1 MKSSLVFRDQVAAMG
16 SWFELW
22 NPCEQTVGLYS
33 LLRRLGPTQAR
44 FLALVL
50 DRSLA
55 NCTELHQRERHAN
68 DPAYIERLSRE
79 PREQALGQLLGLLP
93 LLSPGNQE
101 AKAAYLS
108 LIPQVLAHA
117 LDCRPPL
124 LVEGA
129 RQLLSY
135 SLIHPAISSRDD
147 RRLLTL
153 WLRHLEER
161 ISASRYQ
168 DHVAPMPDAPTPPNG
183 SLVDPL
189 GGGGGGAGGRPGSL
203 DSWNTEG
210 GFGALNGNYGP
221 NLNGFGLSLGGA
233 GGSLPPGLDSSHMA
247 LHPSNSVLSSSPF
260 SPVDRTGS
268 PLSQPTLKRSSSLTP
283 PCSATNPMHQ
293 SQQQQQQGFGPG
305 PDSGPPAAPV
315 GGGLAL
321 CATPQ
326 RRRRRHRGPTPV
338 APEQRG
344 LLGVRGTRAR
354 GRPSPIEFWPGRR
367 RHEGPPSS
375 PLEGS
380 GAKVAAGEAG
390 GTGTPAEPG
399 GDAAEEDLPGLFTRL
414 VGKGCFKEACFSSGW
429 CADVPGWLK
438 SLRLHKYAYLF
449 ANMSYD
455 EMMNLT
461 EDKLEAQNVT
471 KGARHKIVLSIRKL
485 KERPDTL
492 RLLEKNLQE
501 EGDIRTALVE
511 LRAMLQTP
519 MKCSSC
525 VGEGG
530 DPRDG
535 CPPSVAAEGGPP
547 PRPAPSAP
555 SGGSFSSSS
564 SPEEEEE
571 EESPPSSLD
580 SSSRPSPPSSPLEGS
595 GAKVAAGEAG
605 GTGTP
610 AEPGGDAAEE
620 DLPGLF
626 TRLVG
631 KVCTNILVSL
641 RTDDDC
647 LNLFLMLVDKCLSH
661 EAFSPTQKRR
671 LFSWKQQ
678 VQKVWH
684 PLPPRRSL
692 DARHARGRWCGAPPP
707 LVGGGDFG
715 GPLGPL
721 GGPSCLAPG
730 PSRALALGAHPGGPV
745 PPQAVGRAPLGRP
758 PLAGLFFGGDVGG
771 GGNPLAMVIKRPS
784 LQEHLNKPH
793 IQIQRTHSAPVRPSP
808 VVAAASLYKQ
818 QVAAAA
824 AAGRAADNSA
834 NDPEINNRLESLC
847 LSVTEHALGGS
858 GEELS
863 LQFG

>member
-1 MKSSLVFRDQVAAMG
+1 MASQSTLTAAPSRASSAAGRTPLGSSGLAGSMKSSLVFRDQVAAMG

-79 PREQALGQLLGLLP
+79 PKEQALGQLLGLLP

-168 DHVAPMPDAPTPPNG
+168 DHVNPMPDTPTPLNG
-183 SLVDPL
+183 SLGDPL
-189 GGGGGGAGGRPGSL
+189 GGGGGGRPGSL
-203 DSWNTEG
+203 DSWNTDS
-210 GFGALNGNYGP
+210 GFGALNGNYGA
-221 NLNGFGLSLGGA
+221 NLNGFGLSLGGGGG

-247 LHPSNSVLSSSPF
+247 LHPSNSVLSSSF

-268 PLSQPTLKRSSSLTP
+268 PLSQPVLKRSSSLTP
-283 PCSATNPMHQ
+283 PCSVTTSLHQ
-293 SQQQQQQGFGPG
+293 SQQQQQHQSGFGPG
-305 PDSGPPAAPV
+305 RIPGPPLSAGDWRCAPPPRDADNNP
-315 GGGLAL
+315 GAPPLS
-321 CATPQ
+321 PQ
-326 RRRRRHRGPTPV
+326 SSVASSGSEGHGPDDVPRT
-338 APEQRG
+338 
-344 LLGVRGTRAR
+344 
-354 GRPSPIEFWPGRR
+354 SF
-367 RHEGPPSS
+367 S
-375 PLEGS
+375 LEGS
-380 GAKVAAGEAG
+380 GM
-390 GTGTPAEPG
+390 
-399 GDAAEEDLPGLFTRL
+399 R
-414 VGKGCFKEACFSSGW
+414 GCFKEACFSSGW

-455 EMMNLT
+455 EMMSLT

-519 MKCSSC
+519 MKCSGCTADGDLREPHSAM
-525 VGEGG
+525 EGAL
-530 DPRDG
+530 
-535 CPPSVAAEGGPP
+535 PPS
-547 PRPAPSAP
+547 PRPLAPHSTACG
-555 SGGSFSSSS
+555 GGSFSSSS

-595 GAKVAAGEAG
+595 GRGAEVAGEAMG
-605 GTGTP
+605 SRP
-610 AEPGGDAAEE
+610 QVEPGGGPEAAEEE

-641 RTDDDC
+641 HPDDDC

-678 VQKVWH
+678 VQKAWH

-692 DARHARGRWCGAPPP
+692 DARHTRGRWCGAPPP

-715 GPLGPL
+715 SPLGPM

-730 PSRALALGAHPGGPV
+730 SSRVLALGPHPSTGSA
-745 PPQAVGRAPLGRP
+745 PPQAMGRAPLGRP
-758 PLAGLFFGGDVGG
+758 PLAGLFFGGDAGCS
-771 GGNPLAMVIKRPS
+771 NSPLAMVIKRPS

-824 AAGRAADNSA
+824 AAGRVADSSA

-858 GEELS
+858 DGMPP
-863 LQFG
+863 F

>member
-1 MKSSLVFRDQVAAMG
+1 MTAVPSRASSAAGRTPLGGLAGSMKSSLVFRDQVAAMG

-233 GGSLPPGLDSSHMA
+233 GGSLPPGLDSSHVA

-268 PLSQPTLKRSSSLTP
+268 PLSQPALKRSSSLTP

-293 SQQQQQQGFGPG
+293 SQQQQQGFGPG
-305 PDSGPPAAPV
+305 RIPGPPQPLSAGDWRCAP
-315 GGGLAL
+315 
-321 CATPQ
+321 
-326 RRRRRHRGPTPV
+326 
-338 APEQRG
+338 
-344 LLGVRGTRAR
+344 
-354 GRPSPIEFWPGRR
+354 
-367 RHEGPPSS
+367 PPRD
-375 PLEGS
+375 
-380 GAKVAAGEAG
+380 ADG
-390 GTGTPAEPG
+390 GTGAPPLSPQSSVASSGSEGHGP
-399 GDAAEEDLPGLFTRL
+399 EDGPPRSSFGLDGAGMR
-414 VGKGCFKEACFSSGW
+414 GCFKEACFSSGW

-530 DPRDG
+530 DPRDS
-535 CPPSVAAEGGPP
+535 CPPSAAAEGGPP

-595 GAKVAAGEAG
+595 RAKVAAGEVG
-605 GTGTP
+605 GTGAP

-730 PSRALALGAHPGGPV
+730 PTRALALGAHPGGPV

-824 AAGRAADNSA
+824 AADNSA

-858 GEELS
+858 DGMPP
-863 LQFG
+863 F

>member
-1 MKSSLVFRDQVAAMG
+1 AAGRTPLGGGGALAGSMKSSLVFRDQVAAMG

-55 NCTELHQRERHAN
+55 NCTELHQRERNAN

-79 PREQALGQLLGLLP
+79 PKEQALGQLLGLLP
-93 LLSPGNQE
+93 LLTPGNQE

-168 DHVAPMPDAPTPPNG
+168 DHVNPMPDTPTPLNG
-183 SLVDPL
+183 SLGDPL
-189 GGGGGGAGGRPGSL
+189 GGGGGGGRPGSL

-210 GFGALNGNYGP
+210 GFGALNGNYGA
-221 NLNGFGLSLGGA
+221 NLNGFGLSLGGGGG

-247 LHPSNSVLSSSPF
+247 LHPSNSVLS
-260 SPVDRTGS
+260 R
-268 PLSQPTLKRSSSLTP
+268 
-283 PCSATNPMHQ
+283 C
-293 SQQQQQQGFGPG
+293 
-305 PDSGPPAAPV
+305 
-315 GGGLAL
+315 
-321 CATPQ
+321 
-326 RRRRRHRGPTPV
+326 
-338 APEQRG
+338 
-344 LLGVRGTRAR
+344 R
-354 GRPSPIEFWPGRR
+354 GRTKTRPAPN
-367 RHEGPPSS
+367 
-375 PLEGS
+375 GS
-380 GAKVAAGEAG
+380 L
-390 GTGTPAEPG
+390 EPG
-399 GDAAEEDLPGLFTRL
+399 KNTTSRERVVSRTPRKMVPARLLTLDECHLYQHCKFYDREQNKHSNQPPPLNPSVFSYSLNSIPLQKNDAYNYLG
-414 VGKGCFKEACFSSGW
+414 ACFSSGW

-485 KERPDTL
+485 KERPETL

-501 EGDIRTALVE
+501 EGDIRSALVE

-519 MKCSSC
+519 MKCSGCAADSDLSSPSSTS
-525 VGEGG
+525 EGG
-530 DPRDG
+530 A
-535 CPPSVAAEGGPP
+535 PPSPHHAAPHLTMP
-547 PRPAPSAP
+547 PAPSGG
-555 SGGSFSSSS
+555 GGSFSSSS

-580 SSSRPSPPSSPLEGS
+580 SSSRPSPPSSPLEGNGG
-595 GAKVAAGEAG
+595 GAEVAGEAG
-605 GTGTP
+605 GTRP
-610 AEPGGDAAEE
+610 QAEPGGNLEAAEG

-692 DARHARGRWCGAPPP
+692 DARHTRGRWCGAPPP
-707 LVGGGDFG
+707 TLVGGGDFG
-715 GPLGPL
+715 VPLCPM
-721 GGPSCLAPG
+721 GGPSPCLAPG
-730 PSRALALGAHPGGPV
+730 SSRVLGPV
-745 PPQAVGRAPLGRP
+745 VAPVGRAPLGRP
-758 PLAGLFFGGDVGG
+758 PLAGLFFGGDT
-771 GGNPLAMVIKRPS
+771 GGNGSSSPLAMVIKRPS

-824 AAGRAADNSA
+824 AAGRVADNSA

-858 GEELS
+858 GEELT
-863 LQFG
+863 LLAFGQI